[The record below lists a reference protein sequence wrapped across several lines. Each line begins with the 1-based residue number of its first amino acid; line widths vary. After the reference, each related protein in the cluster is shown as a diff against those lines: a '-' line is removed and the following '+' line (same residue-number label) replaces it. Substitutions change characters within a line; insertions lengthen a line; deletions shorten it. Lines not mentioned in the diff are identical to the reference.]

1 MKKKGFTLVELL
13 AVIAI
18 LAILV
23 IIAMPNVLNMF
34 NKAKQDSF
42 ETEVK
47 TIIKTVEKQWISDS
61 MGKPG
66 VNETIYC
73 RVDGVD
79 CENSLKMDGNKDID
93 YYVKVDS
100 QGNIVQLGAT
110 NDEYQFT
117 TNKKGIKAEDE
128 INSSVVS
135 ELENDEVLKVTT
147 NGIVVK
153 DKIIDSTLN
162 EYGFYYGKRY
172 VGGNIRD
179 GFVDSKRYFIF
190 KKDGTVRMWE
200 ELGEQDYY
208 AHKSSIDGDQS
219 VNNYEDA
226 KATWNY
232 IWGDKENGMLTNN
245 TTYNKY
251 HVFVDYINKNFK
263 YQLNIYFSYD
273 GKTLYLD
280 KDLSN
285 PIAKLEE

>member
-1 MKKKGFTLVELL
+1 
-13 AVIAI
+13 
-18 LAILV
+18 
-23 IIAMPNVLNMF
+23 
-34 NKAKQDSF
+34 
-42 ETEVK
+42 
-47 TIIKTVEKQWISDS
+47 

-110 NDEYQFT
+110 NDDFQFT
-117 TNKKGIKAEDE
+117 TNKKGLKAEDE
-128 INSSVVS
+128 INSDIVS
-135 ELENDEVLKVTT
+135 ELVNDEVLKVTT

-153 DKIIDSTLN
+153 DKIIDSDLN
-162 EYGFYYGKRY
+162 EYGFYFNKVY
-172 VGGNIRD
+172 VGGNIRN
-179 GFVDSKRYFIF
+179 GFVDSKIYFIF
-190 KKDGTVRMWE
+190 KEDGTSRMWE
-200 ELGEQDYY
+200 ELGPQDYINNK
-208 AHKSSIDGDQS
+208 ASIDGDQS

-232 IWGDKENGMLTNN
+232 IWGDTVNGMVCDN
-245 TTYNKY
+245 TTYEKY
-251 HVFVDYINKNFK
+251 YAFIDYKKEKNNGVTFK
-263 YQLNIYFSYD
+263 YQFNVYFSYD

-280 KDLSN
+280 KELAK